1 VQLEQHELLEMRRI
15 SSYIYKKAQRWRQ
28 SVALS
33 KKDKLYKDAMETV
46 SQSGDRTLAEELL
59 VFFVEEVKHHRTRA
73 LGRTMR
79 PRRCFF

>member
-1 VQLEQHELLEMRRI
+1 MQLEKHELLEMRRI

-59 VFFVEEVKHHRTRA
+59 VFFVEEVNTTA
-73 LGRTMR
+73 PGRWVEQ
-79 PRRCFF
+79 